1 LGNVHE
7 FSNDARRYQPMISLK
22 MKLTG
27 SHFAGREMGE
37 LDATFPGKTS
47 R

>member
-1 LGNVHE
+1 
-7 FSNDARRYQPMISLK
+7 MISLK

-27 SHFAGREMGE
+27 SPFAGREMGQ
-37 LDATFPGKTS
+37 LDGTFPGKNS